1 MPYVTASYVFS
12 YTWPVKTI
20 QSACVVRPAA
30 VVSGKKK
37 IAQNEKEKRVVVGS
51 VRRNSLSKMIFV
63 LLEKLKF
70 FKADPN
76 HAAYRLT
83 PTMLPIG

>member
-1 MPYVTASYVFS
+1 MLQTFFVMPYVTASYVFS

-51 VRRNSLSKMIFV
+51 VRRNS
-63 LLEKLKF
+63 
-70 FKADPN
+70 FK
-76 HAAYRLT
+76 
-83 PTMLPIG
+83 

>member
-1 MPYVTASYVFS
+1 MKLIYLLQTFFVMPYVTASYVFS

-37 IAQNEKEKRVVVGS
+37 LLKMKKRKE
-51 VRRNSLSKMIFV
+51 
-63 LLEKLKF
+63 LLLG
-70 FKADPN
+70 P
-76 HAAYRLT
+76 
-83 PTMLPIG
+83 